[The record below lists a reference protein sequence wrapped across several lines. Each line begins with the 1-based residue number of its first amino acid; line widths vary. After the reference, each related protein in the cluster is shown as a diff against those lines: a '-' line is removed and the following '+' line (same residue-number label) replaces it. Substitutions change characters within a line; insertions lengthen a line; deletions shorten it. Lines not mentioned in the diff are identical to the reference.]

1 MAKASDS
8 KAKDAEPEIK
18 PAVEEITPAVVEPE
32 VAKVLPLEPS
42 SGVGVIVSPVESV
55 LVSLM
60 EELRGLRNEVTTLR
74 SEQASKPTPTPVME
88 ELNSLRSQVSALR
101 REQAIA
107 ATLAPPAPLIGE
119 VRPEAPPAVTTDG
132 PRWRVDLTDA
142 PSWVVVAPDAANA
155 FEAYKAATYLL
166 SSPHRPSIKQTN
178 EPAGRVPF
186 GQ

>member
-18 PAVEEITPAVVEPE
+18 PAVEEITPGVVEPE
-32 VAKVLPLEPS
+32 VAKALPLEPS
-42 SGVGVIVSPVESV
+42 SGAGVIVSPVESA
-55 LVSLM
+55 LVALM
-60 EELRGLRNEVTTLR
+60 DEMRSLRNEVTTLR
-74 SEQASKPTPTPVME
+74 
-88 ELNSLRSQVSALR
+88 
-101 REQAIA
+101 REQVIA
-107 ATLAPPAPLIGE
+107 TALATAPPPAPPAPSIGE
-119 VRPEAPPAVTTDG
+119 VRPEAPPAVAPDG